1 MWAAGGRRRRAH
13 DDSCVPEPWPSR
25 GATPRSLSVP
35 RGCCGFPCAPAALP
49 GLAGTVSSRTN
60 KPRRQRRAEA
70 RLATAAQRSC
80 AYGARA
86 VGDAAPVG
94 NEKGQISRY
103 RSASHRSLSAS
114 PDRPA
119 DRLGATSCTVIPAVY
134 ASSTRRVHARVRG
147 GAGGDLVLLG
157 APFPPCSISRLA
169 SHPSASRVGLRVR
182 AWAYGPDSTRLHL
195 AAARQAG
202 SGASSRPRDWCRAH
216 LSLIILTA
224 MHAVVSLRIFA
235 CVLDCVASVAGAADG
250 LRPGEMW
257 CQPSA
262 VRLQPAASLR
272 VAFGQ
277 GLFSLLREGGGAERD
292 DRKRA
297 DSDQRRGWGEARDR

>member
-1 MWAAGGRRRRAH
+1 VKHARPPANSHSSSRLSRVGAAAGPLRGLRGGARGGAE
-13 DDSCVPEPWPSR
+13 VPATR
-25 GATPRSLSVP
+25 GPIWRSVRCAATARDPTP
-35 RGCCGFPCAPAALP
+35 
-49 GLAGTVSSRTN
+49 
-60 KPRRQRRAEA
+60 PRRSPSWHGPRHCGR
-70 RLATAAQRSC
+70 
-80 AYGARA
+80 
-86 VGDAAPVG
+86 
-94 NEKGQISRY
+94 RY

-250 LRPGEMW
+250 LRPGEVW